1 MSTRKEN
8 RILPRLFVG
17 AGGLMAVALFGVTAS
32 AQTLSISSLVGS
44 SNGTTPRFGPGD
56 TVTAVVTLQNGP
68 YPLSQAWL
76 VAGVP
81 IGFNTASTV
90 IDASDLQGTFSIAPN
105 VPFGSYRLTAFA
117 QDTHGNVYQ
126 SAAVPFTVAV
136 FANSYQ
142 ILPNNITLRYVGDLS
157 WIRVYGVL
165 EGGNTVD
172 MTYATTSYIEA
183 GPTFLPAPV
192 NYTSLNT
199 NIASVDN
206 FGRITAVGPG
216 VTCIGIVAYSYVP
229 ASSPYYYPGEVT
241 STTMYIQ
248 VTVPSSIRG
257 DLNGDGLVNDVDL
270 KILEERLNSPAITSV
285 LSGNDTIPVKDAR
298 DLNDDGVIDAL
309 DARILVTLCT
319 EPGCVVR

>member
-1 MSTRKEN
+1 
-8 RILPRLFVG
+8 
-17 AGGLMAVALFGVTAS
+17 
-32 AQTLSISSLVGS
+32 
-44 SNGTTPRFGPGD
+44 
-56 TVTAVVTLQNGP
+56 
-68 YPLSQAWL
+68 
-76 VAGVP
+76 
-81 IGFNTASTV
+81 
-90 IDASDLQGTFSIAPN
+90 
-105 VPFGSYRLTAFA
+105 
-117 QDTHGNVYQ
+117 
-126 SAAVPFTVAV
+126 
-136 FANSYQ
+136 
-142 ILPNNITLRYVGDLS
+142 
-157 WIRVYGVL
+157 
-165 EGGNTVD
+165 
-172 MTYATTSYIEA
+172 
-183 GPTFLPAPV
+183 
-192 NYTSLNT
+192 LNT